1 MRRGNVQNEQT
12 VGSAACRAFRAHP
25 RAVGLL
31 TAVDGLLHG
40 AFLLFLFLYL
50 SADRDEPSAYLW
62 LVPMIAIYLFCL
74 IPFRFYEGNWLRC
87 LSEEGDAWRKG
98 KGDYL
103 KYLRAGLFRYMLGL
117 LWGLPFLTSLSLFLY
132 GMEYLE
138 YNRLGM
144 ILEGF
149 AAAVGREPSVT
160 TGLIVC
166 GVLMAIF
173 LILFVFGW
181 RRDGCMPY
189 LPSRRM
195 TAGDLI
201 RISKR
206 VRRRGRKA
214 LVENALWNFVLLLP
228 ALIGAAL
235 VLSPY
240 ASGHVRLRGSLLTT
254 VQGVLRLIKTPLPV
268 SVLLGLALAA
278 IILYLPFMMLR
289 RMRTAV
295 LVRRLTEDLDEP
307 EEAPHAP

>member
-1 MRRGNVQNEQT
+1 MLRENGRT
-12 VGSAACRAFRAHP
+12 VGGAAIRAFRAHP
-25 RAVGLL
+25 RTAGLL
-31 TAVDGLLHG
+31 TVVDGLLHG
-40 AFLLFLFLYL
+40 AFLLFLFRYL
-50 SADRDEPSAYLW
+50 STDRDEPAAYLW
-62 LVPMIAIYLFCL
+62 LVLMIAVYLFCL
-74 IPFRFYEGNWLRC
+74 IPFRFYEGDRLRC
-87 LSEEGDAWRKG
+87 LSEAGDAWQKG
-98 KGDYL
+98 KRDYL
-103 KYLRAGLFRYMLGL
+103 KYFRAGLFRYLLGL

-173 LILFVFGW
+173 LAVFVFGW

-195 TAGDLI
+195 SAGGLLRLSND
-201 RISKR
+201 

-214 LVENALWNFVLLLP
+214 LCENALWNFALFLP

-235 VLSPY
+235 VLAPY
-240 ASGHVRLRGSLLTT
+240 AAEHVRVRGSLLMT
-254 VQGVLRLIKTPLPV
+254 VQGILRLIKTPLPV

-278 IILYLPFMMLR
+278 VILYLPLMMLR

-295 LVRRLTEDLDEP
+295 LVRRLTLNLDEP